1 MKKFIE
7 DDFKVDYKS
16 PLSAI
21 QSVVVMLLTAPFKLV
36 MTISSKIL
44 YLPKEAIIATVRNS
58 FVVSFVVTV
67 AVIAGELYM
76 KKFSLFTGK
85 VPVIMLAAVTVFLA
99 FLYVGANA
107 VDLSAYSELKVLLGQ
122 MEEEEVEPASPSL
135 QPEEEL
141 KASLPLQTG
150 EDETIFMDDL
160 YSEDLKDDE
169 EGEQASL
176 QQVTTSPQ
184 QATMQ
189 VTSLPQQ
196 TTVQVTSPLKQQVSV
211 KIAEK
216 FDYDKMNAGASLP
229 EDSLKA
235 LIGLLE
241 KSTNPSEFL
250 SESLLEGFKPEE
262 EVADDSNLECLSL
275 GIIPNSFKALA

>member
-44 YLPKEAIIATVRNS
+44 YLPKEAIIVTVRNS
-58 FVVSFVVTV
+58 FIVSFVVTV

-122 MEEEEVEPASPSL
+122 MEEEVEPASQSL

-141 KASLPLQTG
+141 KASSPSQTG
-150 EDETIFMDDL
+150 KDETIFMEDL
-160 YSEDLKDDE
+160 YSEDLEDDE

-176 QQVTTSPQ
+176 QQVTTPS
-184 QATMQ
+184 
-189 VTSLPQQ
+189 QQ

>member
-21 QSVVVMLLTAPFKLV
+21 QSIVVMLLTAPFKPV

-58 FVVSFVVTV
+58 FIVSFVVTV

-85 VPVIMLAAVTVFLA
+85 VSVIMLAAVTVFLA

-141 KASLPLQTG
+141 KASSPLQIG
-150 EDETIFMDDL
+150 EDETIFMEDL
-160 YSEDLKDDE
+160 YSEDLEDDE

-176 QQVTTSPQ
+176 QQVTTP
-184 QATMQ
+184 
-189 VTSLPQQ
+189 PQQ